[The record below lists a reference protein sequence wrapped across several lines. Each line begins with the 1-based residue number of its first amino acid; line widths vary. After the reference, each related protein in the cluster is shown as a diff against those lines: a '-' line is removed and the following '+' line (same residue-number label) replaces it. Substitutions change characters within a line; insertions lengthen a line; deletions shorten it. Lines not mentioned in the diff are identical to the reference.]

1 MKTFVFFS
9 DFISHSLRRRVHAI
23 NERDNQTNQDFYLFI
38 CRSGYQTTIVK
49 DPGTRLLIG
58 LFWSRVQT
66 KCCYGKAELE
76 VSVHLRGAGIYNVYL
91 SFSKSK

>member
-1 MKTFVFFS
+1 MVQKMVQSIFYPMP
-9 DFISHSLRRRVHAI
+9 I
-23 NERDNQTNQDFYLFI
+23 NERDKWTNQDFYLFI
-38 CRSGYQTTIVK
+38 CRYGYQTTIVK

-58 LFWSRVQT
+58 LFRSRVQT

>member
-1 MKTFVFFS
+1 MKQRLINS
-9 DFISHSLRRRVHAI
+9 IKSHALCI
-23 NERDNQTNQDFYLFI
+23 N
-38 CRSGYQTTIVK
+38 CRYGYQTTIVK